1 MYIIST
7 SNIID
12 SNTIMSKQQKK
23 MKDVTVEEIENM
35 LREKQLDIRGMDQMT
50 KSSREKLKKI
60 NKKMDTQEKKLI
72 EIVTKLTTNEAMI
85 GALDNY
91 NEGNINFSKEIET
104 VTNNLR
110 NIRSSLA
117 DIIRK
122 Q

>member
-35 LREKQLDIRGMDQMT
+35 LREKQLDIRGMDKMT

-60 NKKMDTQEKKLI
+60 NKQMDTQEKKLI

>member
-35 LREKQLDIRGMDQMT
+35 LREKQLDIRGMDKMT

-72 EIVTKLTTNEAMI
+72 VIVTKLTTNEAMI

-91 NEGNINFSKEIET
+91 NEGNIDFSKEIET

>member
-91 NEGNINFSKEIET
+91 NEGNIDFSKEIET

-110 NIRSSLA
+110 DIRSSLA

>member
-23 MKDVTVEEIENM
+23 MKDVTIEEIENM

-91 NEGNINFSKEIET
+91 NEGNIDFSKEIET

>member
-35 LREKQLDIRGMDQMT
+35 LREKQLDIRGMDKMT

-91 NEGNINFSKEIET
+91 NEGNIDFSKEIET

>member
-50 KSSREKLKKI
+50 KNSREKLKKI
-60 NKKMDTQEKKLI
+60 NKQMDTQEKKLI
-72 EIVTKLTTNEAMI
+72 EIITKLTTNEAMI
-85 GALDNY
+85 GALDDY
-91 NEGNINFSKEIET
+91 NEGNIDFSKEIET

>member
-91 NEGNINFSKEIET
+91 NEGNIDFSKEIET